1 MFVVV
6 VGEERL
12 AEVGYVF
19 LTRPGGMGGYCG
31 WLTSA

>member
-19 LTRPGGMGGYCG
+19 LTRPGGMVGYCRC
-31 WLTSA
+31 LMSA